1 MKILRLEASN
11 IKRVR
16 VVEINPDGSV
26 VLVTGRNAQGKSS
39 VLDAIV
45 YALGGKE
52 AIPDQPLREGT
63 DAGFIR
69 LDLGDI
75 VVERTF
81 TADNTYLKVM
91 AGDTD
96 ARYPNPQALLDGLVG
111 KIAFDPLAFARMKA
125 RDQLTALLDI
135 IDLGLDLDA
144 LAAERKALFDKR
156 TDVNRDVKR
165 LEGAVEK
172 LPSIEDDIDDIPNEP
187 VSAADLIA
195 RIEELNAKAA
205 QAVRAETRRQ
215 ELSGEIKEARAKL
228 ERLEAEYNSLENE
241 SQNVGLWDDEISSLR
256 AQVKNV
262 ESTNSLVHNKK
273 QRLELEGQLHAAHAA
288 SDELTARIKA
298 IDDRKA
304 TALAGASF
312 PVDGLSFN
320 EDGVLYDGR
329 PLEQA
334 SSAELTRISTAVAMA
349 ANPKLKV
356 ILIKDG
362 SLLDDDNLRV
372 IAEMAA
378 ANDYQVWIE
387 KVDASGEV
395 GVYIEDGHVVHAPAP
410 AEEVAAHA

>member
-11 IKRVR
+11 IKRIR
-16 VVEINPDGSV
+16 VVEITPDGSL

-39 VLDAIV
+39 ALDAII

-52 AIPDQPLREGT
+52 AIPDKPLRDGA
-63 DAGFIR
+63 DVGFIR
-69 LDLGDI
+69 LDLGDM

-81 TADNTYLKVM
+81 TADNTYLKVKA
-91 AGDTD
+91 AGTN
-96 ARYPNPQALLDGLVG
+96 AEYPTPQALLDGLVG

-125 RDQLTALLDI
+125 RDQLGALLEVV
-135 IDLGLDLDA
+135 DLGLDLDT

-165 LEGAVEK
+165 LEGALAGQKRYDDAPPIIVSASGLAEEITAAEQSNAERERAVARIAETEAKIRELQHEAEGLAPALSRARVDVEPLKARLATVEDDNEK
-172 LPSIEDDIDDIPNEP
+172 LRANDHYD
-187 VSAADLIA
+187 
-195 RIEELNAKAA
+195 ELK
-205 QAVRAETRRQ
+205 
-215 ELSGEIKEARAKL
+215 
-228 ERLEAEYNSLENE
+228 
-241 SQNVGLWDDEISSLR
+241 
-256 AQVKNV
+256 
-262 ESTNSLVHNKK
+262 
-273 QRLELEGQLHAAHAA
+273 GQFQTANFA
-288 SDELTARIKA
+288 SDTLTAQIQA

-304 TALAGASF
+304 AALAGAAF

-356 ILIKDG
+356 VIIHDG

-378 ANDYQVWIE
+378 ANDYQIWIE

-395 GVYIEDGHVVHAPAP
+395 VVVIEDGQVVNAAVPA
-410 AEEVAAHA
+410 ATAGKK

>member
-1 MKILRLEASN
+1 MKIIRLEASN

-16 VVEINPDGSV
+16 AVEVTPGPDGSL

-52 AIPDQPLREGT
+52 AIPDKPLRDGA
-63 DAGFIR
+63 DVGFIR
-69 LDLGDI
+69 LDLGDM

-81 TADNTYLKVM
+81 TADNTYLKVKA
-91 AGDTD
+91 AGTN
-96 ARYPNPQALLDGLVG
+96 AEYPTPQKLLDGLVG

-125 RDQLTALLDI
+125 RDQLGALLEVV
-135 IDLGLDLDA
+135 DLGLDLDA
-144 LAAERKALFDKR
+144 VAAERKALFDKR
-156 TDVNRDVKR
+156 TDVNREKTR

-172 LPSIEDDIDDIPNEP
+172 LPAVPDDIPDEP
-187 VSAADLIA
+187 IAVFDLI
-195 RIEELNAKAA
+195 RQIDELNERAA
-205 QAVRAETRRQ
+205 NARRAEIRRK
-215 ELSGEIKEARAKL
+215 ELADVIKETKAQLARL
-228 ERLEAEYNSLENE
+228 NGEYNFLEND
-241 SQNVGLWDDEISSLR
+241 SQNVGLWDDEIAALR
-256 AQVKNV
+256 SQATNGEEVNAHVRVKN
-262 ESTNSLVHNKK
+262 
-273 QRLELEGQLHAAHAA
+273 QRLELEGQLHAAHGA
-288 SDELTARIKA
+288 SDALTAQITV

-304 TALAGASF
+304 AAVAGAAF

-349 ANPKLKV
+349 ANPKLRV
-356 ILIKDG
+356 ILIHDG

-378 ANDYQVWIE
+378 ANDYQIWIE
-387 KVDASGEV
+387 KVDASGDV
-395 GVYIEDGHVVHAPAP
+395 GVVIEDGYVVHAAKS
-410 AEEVAAHA
+410 AEEVATHA

>member
-1 MKILRLEASN
+1 MRILKLQAEN
-11 IKRVR
+11 VKRIR

-52 AIPDQPLREGT
+52 SIPGQPLRDGA
-63 DAGFIR
+63 DAGYIK
-69 LDLGDI
+69 LDLGDV

-81 TADNTYLKVM
+81 TADNTYLKVS
-91 AGDTD
+91 ARDG
-96 ARYPNPQALLDGLVG
+96 ARYSNPQALLDGLVG

-125 RDQLTALLDI
+125 KDQLSALMEVV
-135 IDLGLDLDA
+135 DLGLDLDG

-156 TDVNRDVKR
+156 TDVNREVKR

-172 LPSIEDDIDDIPNEP
+172 LPAVPDDVPSEP
-187 VSAADLIA
+187 VSAVDLVK
-195 RIEELNAKAA
+195 RLED
-205 QAVRAETRRQ
+205 
-215 ELSGEIKEARAKL
+215 LSAKEARAVRADARRRELFPEIQEARARL

-241 SQNVGLWDDEISSLR
+241 SQNVGLWDEEMAALHKQIADAEEINAR
-256 AQVKNV
+256 
-262 ESTNSLVHNKK
+262 VHAGK
-273 QRLELEGQLHAAHAA
+273 QRRELEGQLHAARAA
-288 SDELTARIKA
+288 SDDLTARIKD

-304 TALAGASF
+304 AALAAAAF
-312 PVDGLSFN
+312 PVEGLSFD
-320 EDGVLYDGR
+320 EDGVLYDSR

-362 SLLDDDNLRV
+362 SLLDDENLRV

-395 GVYIEDGHVVHAPAP
+395 GVVIEDGYVANVPAG
-410 AEEVAAHA
+410 VA